1 MSDVCEFLE
10 RRTGRDVDGDDDEND
25 DGEEFDHE
33 RAYCTAVD
41 AFVQPMRAD
50 VCAKRYGLDPET
62 DCEFYR
68 EAKELGSITG
78 FDADVSTDSEAD
90 S

>member
-1 MSDVCEFLE
+1 MPCEFLD
-10 RRTGRDVDGDDDEND
+10 RRAADD
-25 DGEEFDHE
+25 DGETAFDHE
-33 RAYCTAVD
+33 RPYCTAVG

-50 VCAKRYGLDPET
+50 ICAERYDLDPER

-78 FDADVSTDSEAD
+78 VDGGETAGPGAGES
-90 S
+90 